1 MSSRY
6 VQDWGMQI
14 RACLVGILSASLV
27 FTATAQSLN
36 VMSYNIRLDLAS
48 DGVNAWPN
56 RTDRVAGL
64 LRFHDPDL
72 LGLQE
77 AMRHQIDA
85 LSERLP
91 EYEWVGT
98 GRDDGRDA
106 GEFAPIF
113 FRTDRF
119 VLEDQGQ
126 FWLSDTPEV
135 PSYGWGASYRRICTW
150 VVLRERQS
158 GLRLRVLNTHWDHEV
173 ERARQESA
181 ELILDHLEIWGA
193 NDPIPVVL
201 MGDLNALPDS
211 PAVVRLTEV
220 LKDARS
226 ATIDPAYGPVGTFN
240 GFNWEAPLQ
249 DRIDYVLVSGEWQVR
264 KYAAL
269 SDSKDRRY
277 PSDHLPVWVRL
288 SLD

>member
-1 MSSRY
+1 
-6 VQDWGMQI
+6 MQI